1 MNNLMKISR
10 KSVVTLLA
18 VVTSVLLVL
27 ASAQAFAA
35 SAMTSSLSVS
45 TANAGDKV
53 DLTTQ
58 IPAVSAVDNSTQ
70 EIIQTIDPTKVRL
83 TSAADVKAPSGWSV
97 TYSTDGTNFVASSSI
112 TNWASVVKVK
122 ATGTVNS
129 GGSTIDGKQIIT
141 TTATSPGTVN
151 TVDGASRAGGD
162 GYDTEFDS
170 RGYLYNTYH
179 HNYADGAL
187 DCRKRSD
194 GSFCGPNWPF
204 GLASKGFSSN
214 FASTQFFD
222 EVYKHLWLPVADR
235 STGTGFLCIDV
246 SDVLTPQ
253 FCGGSKA
260 TAWNMIQPRA
270 NANEA
275 GVTDIIGSNGK
286 VYAWDMQAPRV
297 LCFDYLANNGLGA
310 ACSSMPTF
318 SRLVAGS
325 IRATNNIP
333 FTYSGFKAAFGNIY
347 GQLNGVAVCF
357 NATTQAKCTGWAEY
371 DFVLGTNSSVKILYV
386 QPNAAGEIAG
396 VCSTADAQ
404 CFAADGTRF
413 AANATVQAGLTQG
426 QMSYWNGAVEKAGSK
441 LLWTS
446 YFDKPSTTYCY
457 DYATSSACA
466 GWAAS
471 SFLISGV
478 GQLNTGSWRIYTLK
492 TDPLS
497 DNCMWTNGDLA
508 QGIKQFTISTAQP
521 GCAIKVDTVSYAQSA
536 VQPRLTCEVGDVS
549 YDKFTIG
556 GATAGVDYSTASLTI
571 VKANG
576 DVAVSG
582 GKTWSNLPFNASGF
596 VDLSTLSFAD
606 VGLGSTFKV
615 AYANRTTN
623 NPTTGTLTMK
633 SESAQLCLE
642 VTTNVACP
650 STTQITNLP
659 TQVTSFSA
667 TAATIAST
675 GGRIDY
681 NVTSD
686 NLSIAPPSV
695 PSACGFLLTAQVGAG
710 NHSQAFPANA
720 PAVSGA
726 TAILADS
733 AGTTLTDAQ
742 GQPITA
748 VSDASGVLSF
758 GYVKPGTY
766 RVKFTDFPVV
776 NGVAAGDIVSVYIS
790 PYTFTTGASERDTNV
805 SFTTVKNP
813 LASDPFTGAAGTPTI
828 VKALYI
834 MRATGTNDVVSVKA
848 GASTLIDVKANDTPT
863 TTATFTNN
871 SLKICA
877 AGTTTG
883 CNLSTLTVA
892 GKGTYTV
899 SSGQISFA
907 PIGGYTGVVDT
918 ITYLIA
924 DSYSGNPTI
933 TATLATTVV
942 PAPTPAADTLSGNT
956 LAPITVDVTTNDTA
970 ALGATLDKASVKLC
984 ASGTT
989 TGCAL
994 TTVNIADTG
1003 SYSVNNLGVVTFT
1016 PASGYVGPVPAITYS
1031 INDSV
1036 GNTATATVTA
1046 TVTNTPPRLTTPAFA
1061 PAYLGENTTYPQ
1073 TQIQGSGII
1082 PATGA
1087 WSVVGSV
1094 PPGMTFDVNTGSI
1107 TGSPSTLGTYEF
1119 TVEVTDA
1126 NGLTSSKVESILV
1139 GAPPVITTS
1148 PLTYKLYKDTASN
1161 IPGSATA
1168 GSGIIP
1174 ATGAWSAT
1182 GLPAGL
1188 SINTTTGAIS
1198 GTPTATG
1205 TFTVTQK
1212 VTDSN
1217 TLFDVQDLTIKVV
1230 AKPIITTPALTG
1242 FEINQ
1247 AITPVVQTKTVGS
1260 ALLPTTN
1267 AWSIVAGALPNGLS
1281 LNSDTGEI
1289 TGTPTQSGTFP
1300 ITVKLVDE
1308 DGEFSQQVQN
1318 ITVGI
1323 PPVITTTPLTQKLYV
1338 GVAASIPSSA
1348 TAGTG
1353 VIPTTGAWS
1362 ATGLPAGLTIN
1373 AATGAITGTPSV
1385 AGTFSVIQKVTD
1397 ANGLFDLETI
1407 TVNVVVKPVI
1417 TTTVPLPKLTVGVV
1431 ATPIAQTKTAG
1442 TAAIAATG
1450 AWSITSGT
1458 LPAGLTLNPDTGAIS
1473 GTPSVA
1479 GNFPITVKLTDE
1491 AGEFATKDEV
1501 VAVIAPPTIT
1511 TTPLTRSV
1519 NLNAQASIANTVTIG
1534 SADISVFNGW
1544 TATGLPQGLGINGI
1558 TGVISGTPTTPGT
1571 FQVTVRAEDLNGLSD
1586 TEVLTINV
1594 VNGPNITTTPTSYKF
1609 GVNNDLNFM
1618 ADDFFAQQFPLSKSR
1633 IINNTATQGSAPIK
1647 ATGGWSATG
1656 LPQGLVIN
1664 PDNGKISGIAKT
1676 VGEYP
1681 VEVTVTDT
1689 AGNTSSKILDISIVQ
1704 GPKNTTARVW
1714 NYQLDINKRVGTT
1727 PVSITQTYTLG
1738 SAPLSDGRPVPFLV
1752 QGQEPSP
1759 VLTVSIVDG
1768 KISVLPSNGQLRGK
1782 EKYGSY
1788 TLKTLIVDKNG
1799 AYDLATFTIN
1809 LLKPGSNLTTLP
1821 LPTGI
1826 TDGMQMTAS
1835 TYPLAGTSS
1844 AKLPVTYTSSTP
1856 SVCTVDSAKKT
1867 LKMVNQGKCTISA
1880 SSGTG
1885 TKLSKASQSFTITKL
1900 PQTVSIVTPGELIP
1914 GGLLTAPMPTDDPNG
1929 FKLHAYASSGLTPK
1943 YESLDPNICSI
1954 DVNGLV
1960 TWDADLS
1967 ILPRVESDFKCRIKV
1982 SQAGNTTYSAAAS
1995 KTITLV
2001 ATHVEPAPPEGGVTK
2016 EPAQTASLPA
2026 TGGTTPMLGGTAF
2039 QVLVDS
2045 KKKTVTVKPMSK
2057 GRWIGPIYAD
2067 ITITYTPKGA
2077 STPSVQT
2084 CKRNYFGI
2092 AIYNSKK
2099 AMVAPALGGD
2109 NMVIPELPTYK
2120 SAVDALIKKYQ
2131 AMPGKFTTSKVVS
2144 SRVKV
2149 KGKYVTVKKTVVSP
2163 GYLDWKP
2170 LYGEATCVLDS
2181 KAYAAWK
2188 SGVQIEA
2195 KATVTRDRRW
2205 PTTYTKYKSY
2215 DWKKK
2220 SNNGLIFPTVV
2231 DWTIKIGK

>member
-18 VVTSVLLVL
+18 VATSVLLVL

-35 SAMTSSLSVS
+35 TSMSSSLSVS

-70 EIIQTIDPTKVRL
+70 EIIQSIDSSKVRL
-83 TSAADVKAPSGWSV
+83 TSAADVTAPSGWTV
-97 TYSTDGTNFVASSSI
+97 TYSTDGTNYVASSAI

-297 LCFDYLANNGLGA
+297 LCFDYLANNGMGA

-318 SRLVAGS
+318 SRLVAGT
-325 IRATNNIP
+325 IRSTNNIP

-404 CFAADGTRF
+404 CFAANGTRF

-446 YFDKPSTTYCY
+446 YFDLPSTTYCY
-457 DYATSSACA
+457 DYATSAACA

-471 SFLISGV
+471 TFKISGV
-478 GQLNTGSWRIYTLK
+478 GQFNTGSWRIYTLK

-521 GCAIKVDTVSYAQSA
+521 GCAIKVDTVSYPQSA

-556 GATAGVDYSTASLTI
+556 GATAGVDYSTASLTV

-606 VGLGSTFKV
+606 VGLGSSFKV

-650 STTQITNLP
+650 NTTQITNLP

-667 TAATIAST
+667 TAATISST

-686 NLSIAPPSV
+686 NLSIAPPTV
-695 PSACGFLLTAQVGAG
+695 PSACGFQLRGIVA
-710 NHSQAFPANA
+710 HSVQTNAFPSTIK
-720 PAVSGA
+720 PLEGAVA
-726 TAILADS
+726 TLHDS
-733 AGTTLTDAQ
+733 AGVAIIDPAT
-742 GQPITA
+742 GNPITA
-748 VSDASGVLSF
+748 TSQADGTYTF
-758 GYVKPGTY
+758 GIVKPGSY
-766 RVKFTDFPVV
+766 KVSFADFPAT
-776 NGVAAGDIVSVYIS
+776 NGFSAAEAHAAWLAPYGYFTGQVTQPLGTANFAANAIKSVMSPVAV
-790 PYTFTTGASERDTNV
+790 TG
-805 SFTTVKNP
+805 
-813 LASDPFTGAAGTPTI
+813 GAAGADI
-828 VKALYI
+828 DV
-834 MRATGTNDVVSVKA
+834 RATYIVRATAKDDSPSIKA
-848 GASTLIDVKANDTPT
+848 GATSNTISVLANDSPT
-863 TTATFTNN
+863 SGKTFTNN
-871 SLKICA
+871 SIKICA
-877 AGTTTG
+877 AGTTTS
-883 CNLSTLTVA
+883 CNLTSLVVSGQGTFGVNTGSGAITFTPSAGFTGEVNPIVYGINDSSNPVITVNATLRVTVVA
-892 GKGTYTV
+892 PPTV
-899 SSGQISFA
+899 S
-907 PIGGYTGVVDT
+907 P
-918 ITYLIA
+918 
-924 DSYSGNPTI
+924 
-933 TATLATTVV
+933 
-942 PAPTPAADTLSGNT
+942 DTLSGN
-956 LAPITVDVTTNDTA
+956 LIAPITVDVTTNDTA

-994 TTVNIADTG
+994 TTVNITNTG

-1087 WSVVGSV
+1087 WAVVGSV

-1107 TGSPSTLGTYEF
+1107 SGSPSTLGTYEF
-1119 TVEVTDA
+1119 TVEVTDV
-1126 NGLTSSKVESILV
+1126 NGLKSSKVESILV

-1168 GSGIIP
+1168 GSGTIP

-1188 SINTTTGAIS
+1188 SINTATGAIS

-1230 AKPIITTPALTG
+1230 AKPIITTPAPTG
-1242 FEINQ
+1242 FEINK

-1267 AWSIVAGALPNGLS
+1267 AWSIVAGTLPNGLS
-1281 LNSDTGEI
+1281 LNPDTGEI

-1353 VIPTTGAWS
+1353 AIPATGAWS
-1362 ATGLPAGLTIN
+1362 ATGLPAGLSIN

-1417 TTTVPLPKLTVGVV
+1417 TTTVPLPKLTVGVI

-1442 TAAIAATG
+1442 TAAIPATG
-1450 AWSITSGT
+1450 AWSITAGT

-1473 GTPSVA
+1473 GTPTVS

-1519 NLNAQASIANTVTIG
+1519 NLNAPASIANTVTIG
-1534 SADISVFNGW
+1534 SAEISVFNGW

-1558 TGVISGTPTTPGT
+1558 TGVISGTPTTLGT

-1594 VNGPNITTTPTSYKF
+1594 VNGPVITTTPTSYKF

-1618 ADDFFAQQFPLSKSR
+1618 ADDFFALQFPISKSR

-1664 PDNGKISGIAKT
+1664 PDNGKISGTATTI
-1676 VGEYP
+1676 GEYP
-1681 VEVTVTDT
+1681 VTVTVADT
-1689 AGNTSSKILDISIVQ
+1689 SGNTSSKVLNISIVQ

-1714 NYQLDINKRVGTT
+1714 NYELDINKRVGTN
-1727 PVSITQTYTLG
+1727 PVTITQTYTLG

-1752 QGQEPSP
+1752 QGEEPSP

-1768 KISVLPSNGQLRGK
+1768 SISVLPSNGQLKGK

-1788 TLKTLIVDKNG
+1788 TLKTLIVDRNG

-1821 LPTGI
+1821 LPVGI

-1856 SVCTVDSAKKT
+1856 KVCTVDSAKKT
-1867 LKMVNQGKCTISA
+1867 MKMVNEGTCTITA

-1900 PQTVSIVTPGELIP
+1900 PQTISIVTPGDPIP

-1929 FKLHAYASSGLTPK
+1929 FKLHANASSGLTPT

-1954 DVNGLV
+1954 DVNGIV
-1960 TWDADLS
+1960 IWDADLT
-1967 ILPRVESDFKCRIKV
+1967 ITPRVESDFSCRVKV
-1982 SQAGNTTYSAAAS
+1982 SQPGNTTYSAAPPQ
-1995 KTITLV
+1995 TITLV
-2001 ATHVEPAPPEGGVTK
+2001 ATHVEPPAPEGGVAK
-2016 EPAQTASLPA
+2016 EPAQSASLPA
-2026 TGGTTPMLGGTAF
+2026 AGGTTPLLGGTGF
-2039 QVLVDS
+2039 KVIVDS
-2045 KKKTVTVKPMSK
+2045 KKKTVTVQPMSK

-2067 ITITYTPKGA
+2067 ITIKHLPKGSA
-2077 STPSVQT
+2077 TPYVQT

-2092 AIYNSKK
+2092 AIYDSKK
-2099 AMVAPALGGD
+2099 AMVTPPLGGD
-2109 NMVIPELPTYK
+2109 NMIVPELPTHK
-2120 SAVDALIKKYQ
+2120 AAVAALIKQYQ
-2131 AMPGKFTTSKVVS
+2131 AMTGKFATTKV
-2144 SRVKV
+2144 V
-2149 KGKYVTVKKTVVSP
+2149 KGKKVVSP

-2170 LYGEATCVLDS
+2170 LFGQTTCVLDS
-2181 KAYAAWK
+2181 KTYAAWK
-2188 SGVQIEA
+2188 SGIQIEA

-2205 PTTYTKYKSY
+2205 PTTYAKYKSY
-2215 DWKKK
+2215 DWKNK

-2231 DWTIKIGK
+2231 EWNLKIG